1 MSLDTL
7 ASRIRQGAADGL
19 RKAEP
24 VVVKDANSITPVR
37 TGYLRSRNRPSRV
50 TIHNGKVSGGIEN
63 AMWKTD
69 SRYSSKQR
77 KTAKRT
83 VKAYHNGNP
92 YNRYVHEGTRYMRPR
107 PFLRD
112 AVLQNKDE
120 IMQSIVAGINSRIRG

>member
-50 TIHNGKVSGGIEN
+50 TIRNGIVSGGVEN
-63 AMWKTD
+63 AMYKTD

-77 KTAKRT
+77 KTPKRT
-83 VKAYHNGNP
+83 VKAYHNGRP
-92 YNRYVHEGTRYMRPR
+92 YNIFVHEGTRYMRPR

-112 AVLQNKDE
+112 AALNNKDE